1 MKKTFYL
8 KRAYYLL
15 IVLALGLLGAFS
27 VYGADSNNNQNNDQI
42 DSPIKSVNDIIGVLQ
57 RIVGYMYTIF
67 FIAAVGAILWAAF
80 TYLRAG
86 QDAKLVEQAK
96 NQLKFAVVAIV
107 VALVAGGVSLI
118 IKSFLQSAGS

>member
-1 MKKTFYL
+1 MM
-8 KRAYYLL
+8 
-15 IVLALGLLGAFS
+15 LALGLLGAFS

-42 DSPIKSVNDIIGVLQ
+42 DSPIKGADDIIKILE
-57 RIVGYMYTIF
+57 RIVKYMYSIF